1 MKRYFQSSISAVAL
15 SAMVMSGVVATVS
28 ITASPAFSKSNNA
41 NSNSNNDNRNENSN
55 RGGRDNSNGRGSVAS
70 SLGALNAA
78 HANANALA
86 NAATNSRVG
95 MIEIYKL
102 AVGETAEASA
112 AFDAAEAALG
122 SFVDQC
128 GSVAEDPLS
137 AECQALLDE
146 ATALAGDTITEPY
159 THATYLAA
167 LNQAVSDA
175 YDAEAEAKDLED
187 IALEAAA
194 NKVTNDE
201 VIAALWDLLEPPAE

>member
-15 SAMVMSGVVATVS
+15 SAMVMSGVAATVS
-28 ITASPAFSKSNNA
+28 ITASPAFSKSNNV
-41 NSNSNNDNRNENSN
+41 NSNSNNDNRN
-55 RGGRDNSNGRGSVAS
+55 DNSDPDNRSNNGRGSTAS

-102 AVGETAEASA
+102 AVGETAAASA

-128 GSVAEDPLS
+128 GLVADGPLS
-137 AECQALLDE
+137 VECLFILAE
-146 ATALAGDTITEPY
+146 ATTLAGDTITEPY

-175 YDAEAEAKDLED
+175 YDAEVNAKDLEN
-187 IALEAAA
+187 IALQAAA
-194 NKVTNDE
+194 NKVTSDE
-201 VIAALWDLLEPPAE
+201 VIIALWDLLDLPED